1 MNPYHRRLERHYS
14 ESLIA
19 AMRARGVYEAMDTG
33 TPATLDLSFG
43 GPGLIGCTLQFDF
56 TKDKTRDDR
65 ARSLY
70 AFFTRAVARLV
81 AAHIAKEEAAKVA
94 RCNNCSQWFP
104 SFAER
109 NRHRT
114 TVHRMKANEPTD
126 DPASEQTIR
135 AEVVQ

>member
-81 AAHIAKEEAAKVA
+81 AAHIA
-94 RCNNCSQWFP
+94 Q
-104 SFAER
+104 ER
-109 NRHRT
+109 GGEGGALQQLQPVVPVVRR
-114 TVHRMKANEPTD
+114 AQ
-126 DPASEQTIR
+126 PAPDHGASDEG
-135 AEVVQ
+135 E